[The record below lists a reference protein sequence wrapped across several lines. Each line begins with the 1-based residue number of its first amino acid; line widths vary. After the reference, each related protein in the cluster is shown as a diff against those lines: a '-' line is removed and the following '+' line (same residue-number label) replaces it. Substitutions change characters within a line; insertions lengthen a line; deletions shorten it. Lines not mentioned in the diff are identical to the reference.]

1 MSEVHNLNVT
11 TAIPAAVIDPA
22 EQAYLALSPEDRKAI
37 DALERFIKE
46 EPENSRIFTIT
57 PGMADYLVKRF
68 NRDNRPIKPA
78 SIAIYSD
85 SMANGEW
92 MLTGDTIKFSN
103 QKRLRDGQ
111 NRLLACIKAG
121 TSFRTH
127 IVFGIADE
135 YFSRMDQGKNRGGAD
150 LLAIE
155 GIANATDVSAAV
167 RWAELIGTKTA
178 KQRTTFTPPTILE
191 MYKDRHTDVSN
202 FIASARR
209 IRSVSQQ
216 PVGMVAA
223 MLYHFDQVDT
233 ADTIDFA
240 AAWEN
245 GKWTGRYR
253 SLQLLQ
259 NRIKE
264 LETATH
270 GRVHDVVRAA
280 LIVIAWNMF
289 RKKQRP
295 PVGKNAFVWSMSDP
309 FPVIG

>member
-1 MSEVHNLNVT
+1 MSEVHKLNTT
-11 TAIPAAVIDPA
+11 TAIPEAVIDPIA
-22 EQAYLALSPEDRKAI
+22 QAYLALSPDDRKAI
-37 DALERFIKE
+37 DALERFIKD

-57 PGMADYLVKRF
+57 PGMADYILKKY
-68 NRDNRPIKPA
+68 NLDNRPIKPMA
-78 SIAIYSD
+78 INIYSD
-85 SMANGEW
+85 AMGAGEW
-92 MLTGDTIKFSN
+92 VLTGDTLKFSN
-103 QKRLRDGQ
+103 LKRLRDGQ
-111 NRLLACIKAG
+111 NRLMACIKSG
-121 TSFRTH
+121 TAFRTH
-127 IVFGIADE
+127 IVFGIGDE

-155 GIANATDVSAAV
+155 GIANASDVSAAV
-167 RWAELIGTKTA
+167 RWAELIQRKTV
-178 KQRTTFTPPTILE
+178 KQRTTFTPPTILN
-191 MYKDRHTDVSN
+191 MYKDRHSGVSD
-202 FIASARR
+202 FITSARR

-245 GKWTGRYR
+245 GKWTGRYKP
-253 SLQLLQ
+253 LQLLQ
-259 NRIKE
+259 NRVKE

-289 RKKQRP
+289 RRKQK
-295 PVGKNAFVWSMSDP
+295 PVGKAAFEWTMSDP